1 MEWVAC
7 ISLFQEMTAW
17 KIAYL
22 TVADEKM
29 DTSDLSGDCTSGTND
44 IESCGGDNEPCES
57 EIKDQDETLLQG
69 ICLWMPAFG
78 VLCTDLP
85 TSFGRNHQF

>member
-1 MEWVAC
+1 
-7 ISLFQEMTAW
+7 MTTW

-29 DTSDLSGDCTSGTND
+29 DTSDLSGDCASGTNN
-44 IESCGGDNEPCES
+44 IESCGGDDEPGES
-57 EIKDQDETLLQG
+57 EIEDQDETLLQS
-69 ICLWMPAFG
+69 ICLWMPTFS

-85 TSFGRNHQF
+85 TSFGRNHQY